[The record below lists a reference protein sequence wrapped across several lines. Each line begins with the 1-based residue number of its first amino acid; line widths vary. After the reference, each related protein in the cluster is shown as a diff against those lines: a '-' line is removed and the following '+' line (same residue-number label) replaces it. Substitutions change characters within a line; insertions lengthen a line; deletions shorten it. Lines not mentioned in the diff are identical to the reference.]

1 MNTELS
7 SLLKQEK
14 NIVSHEEECEKI
26 LEKITECLL
35 SKENAEENFNLFCE
49 YQIMEKIVS
58 LTKYHLKNINIII
71 IKNLGLL
78 IPSLQTKKILFYFF
92 SNDYMNQLIL
102 NISASIEERDIDFL
116 SYHINFLK
124 TIANKLDINTLS
136 LFFHKEY
143 NSFPLLDEASAFFT
157 FNDIMIKNTAR
168 NIFLSIIKLNYEP
181 MIQYICDI
189 PRITDLLLLA
199 DNIKSYLIYLTTIN
213 ISNNINISD
222 VESKIKEVEENL
234 VDDIL
239 FIQDILSLGIIKI
252 NYILINCL
260 FSIPFQY
267 LFNCILNKNR
277 VNISF
282 YILNLLLKHIKDETV
297 NNLIAFVLCSS
308 QIHNQINEYISNKEN
323 QEIYNI
329 LYLNKYLSHH
339 SGCFNLLF
347 DEYIILVYNQKF
359 LKSIRYLKE
368 EDKLFEEIKEISNYI
383 KERSDEANKDV
394 NLCNKIISE
403 KLRKN
408 DKLEQVIKKMEVYHN
423 LISRITGIN
432 LGISRN
438 EANFSFLKIIYD
450 NFLYYNN
457 NDGTKNNI
465 NIIIQD
471 NKIKKEC
478 LSLMDCNKNNSIE
491 NHYILLNQLFL
502 LLHIINSN
510 KISLE
515 LKRFMNINKPINED
529 KNKIKFENEHHDK
542 GIGNKIVL
550 DNKLFLR
557 NLRMKNGFGFDE
569 NDSSI
574 SGKKRNDLIKDFF
587 GISETKTDY
596 DILNNYFTNSL
607 YEESNLNNN
616 IGIIMIPKPVNNK
629 LNDDIINFKN
639 FVFNNKNLNKLF
651 TKYNS
656 KKQEEKTDLNLK
668 LHDELLQKIIDIIF
682 NNNKLL
688 CRIIYR
694 LSFELIENLILG
706 MENANYYT
714 EKYKN
719 IFMNKYTQILNE
731 INAILLNSNSTK
743 TKIYKFAYQYFEE
756 SYILNK
762 KKFQTLLNES
772 IINHFSYLLLNI
784 KKDKG
789 YFDIIDNPKKEHENL
804 QCLFQILIGLCDLK
818 NMFGFNN
825 ENEKYKFLFRNV
837 EFPLQLINSNLDK
850 GKIINI
856 KELNIKVSPV
866 PVIYKSKDI
875 DFKNFFIFNYQNYLF
890 IVSPLN
896 KKGEENQ
903 SFLIDYSIPLR
914 QIIAYADRGEPR
926 TLYLLNTNH
935 IETTLFFE
943 GVQEALNMK
952 ETINNAIKLT
962 NLKEFS
968 EVKSFINDLMGN
980 YLLI

>member
-116 SYHINFLK
+116 SYYINFLK

-143 NSFPLLDEASAFFT
+143 NCFPLLDEASAFFT

-282 YILNLLLKHIKDETV
+282 YILNLLLKHIKDETI

-465 NIIIQD
+465 NINIQD

-478 LSLMDCNKNNSIE
+478 LSLMDWNKNNSIE

-607 YEESNLNNN
+607 YEESNLSNN

-656 KKQEEKTDLNLK
+656 KKPEEKTDLNLK

>member
-116 SYHINFLK
+116 SYYINFLK

-168 NIFLSIIKLNYEP
+168 NIFLSVIKLNYEP

-282 YILNLLLKHIKDETV
+282 YILYLLLKHIKDETI

-308 QIHNQINEYISNKEN
+308 QIHNKINEYISNKEN

-478 LSLMDCNKNNSIE
+478 LSLMDWNKNNSIE

-607 YEESNLNNN
+607 YEESNLSNN

-731 INAILLNSNSTK
+731 INVILLNSNSTK

-856 KELNIKVSPV
+856 KDLNIKVSPV